1 MSALAKRHV
10 IFDCDGVLV
19 DSEPLSMRADVRI
32 LKRFGIHM
40 DEQEAHERFVGKTF
54 EAMLNM
60 MRAEHGVVFPPG
72 LHKVKN
78 DLIEALY
85 LTDLRIVPGV
95 RELLAELKARDLTCS
110 VASNSPRRR
119 IDLTLRLM
127 GLADVFT
134 HVVTYE
140 DVAHGKPAPD
150 VFLKAADLA
159 GVLPADC
166 MVVEDSVTGVTAS
179 VAAGMET
186 IGFVGTYPDQASHA
200 RRLIAV
206 GAAETA
212 SAMADVN
219 GLI

>member
-1 MSALAKRHV
+1 MAVRHV

-19 DSEPLSMRADVRI
+19 DSEPISMRADVRI

-40 DEQEAHERFVGKTF
+40 DEHEAHEKFVGKTF
-54 EAMLNM
+54 EAMLDM

-78 DLIEALY
+78 DLVEALY

-95 RELLAELKARDLTCS
+95 RDVLADLKARGISCS

-127 GLADVFT
+127 RLAEHFT
-134 HVVTYE
+134 HVVTFE
-140 DVAHGKPAPD
+140 DVKNGKPAPD
-150 VFLKAADLA
+150 VFLKAAEMA
-159 GVLPADC
+159 GVPATDC
-166 MVVEDSVTGVTAS
+166 LVVEDSTTGVTAA
-179 VAAGMET
+179 VAARIAT
-186 IGFVGTYPDQASHA
+186 IGFVGTHHEPLTHA
-200 RRLIAV
+200 RRLIEL
-206 GAAETA
+206 GAMETA
-212 SAMADVN
+212 SAMQDVA